1 MEVCRKI
8 LEMEYRFG
16 SEGDL
21 DLLAEWNYQLVLD
34 EGHRNLMSVGELRE
48 RMKGWLEGEYKSVI
62 FQVGS
67 DSVAY
72 ALYREEVAAIT
83 LRQLFVK
90 RGFRRRGIGRAAMGI
105 LLKEI
110 WASDKR
116 LIVEVLTANEA
127 AVAFWR
133 SVGYSDYCLTL
144 EIMPKD
150 GGES

>member
-1 MEVCRKI
+1 
-8 LEMEYRFG
+8 MEYRFG

-21 DLLAEWNYQLVLD
+21 DLLAEWNYQLVRD

-72 ALYREEVAAIT
+72 ALYREDVATIT

-90 RGFRRRGIGRAAMGI
+90 RGFRRQGIGRAAMEI

-110 WASDKR
+110 WANDKR
-116 LIVEVLTANEA
+116 LIVEVLTANEG

-133 SVGYSDYCLTL
+133 AVGYCDYCLTL

-150 GGES
+150 AGGVRNFEC